1 MRTGEGMR
9 TAFQKAVCIS
19 VASATALT
27 GCVTPPPTEPID
39 VDPAHYSNLDCDQLN
54 AEAKRVLARYAELGG
69 ELEES
74 TKVRQAAAVPLV
86 PLAVLTMT
94 TPLVLLWLPFVPA
107 MKEAT
112 KERQLREEEYR
123 RLMGEREAILKV
135 AAEKGCPGVTPSEQ

>member
-1 MRTGEGMR
+1 MR

-39 VDPAHYSNLDCDQLN
+39 VDLAQYSNL
-54 AEAKRVLARYAELGG
+54 
-69 ELEES
+69 